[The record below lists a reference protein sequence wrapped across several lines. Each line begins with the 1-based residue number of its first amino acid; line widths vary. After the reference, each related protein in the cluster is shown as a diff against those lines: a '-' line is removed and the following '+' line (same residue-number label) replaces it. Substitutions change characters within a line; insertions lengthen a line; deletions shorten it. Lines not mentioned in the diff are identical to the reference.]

1 MDLVQK
7 KLAERESM
15 ILSEMDQLSTNLPE
29 YKELSKRLADTD
41 SLRLASEQLELE
53 KAKFSQQKEKD
64 NREVQ
69 LAMMEM
75 ETKLQ
80 ELKLKRWQLGLT
92 GGAFVLG
99 LAAAWMNN
107 RMIVKGE
114 EEHIINRKNL
124 MDIKLPSIKGLWL

>member
-64 NREVQ
+64 DREVK

-75 ETKLQ
+75 EAKLQ
-80 ELKLKRWQLGLT
+80 ELKLKRCQLGLT
-92 GGAFVLG
+92 GVAFVLG
-99 LAAAWMNN
+99 LGAAWMNN